1 MNDQKPYFFEDSDHL
16 RGELEK
22 LSDKLA
28 EKDKFFQ
35 HVFVYY
41 AFSGFAFS
49 LLIDKSYISAIY
61 NWDNAEIW
69 LLVTHSVSLILA
81 TISTFI
87 SSFNFLRFLFPLR
100 IPGNANSTFWY
111 DYYRNL
117 QTENPDYD
125 VDAAFQTIYLDELR
139 KEIKTASSYLTKSY
153 RRKSRVIIWAAFGA
167 FFFTVAIGLHFF
179 FF

>member
-1 MNDQKPYFFEDSDHL
+1 MQRPYFFEDSDHL

-22 LSDKLA
+22 ISDKLA

-49 LLIDKSYISAIY
+49 YLIDKSYLSAIQD
-61 NWDNAEIW
+61 WEVGEKW
-69 LLVTHSVSLILA
+69 LLYSHSICLVMA
-81 TISTFI
+81 TISTLI
-87 SSFNFLRFLFPLR
+87 SSVNFLMFLFPLR
-100 IPGNANSTFWY
+100 IPSNANSTFWY
-111 DYYRNL
+111 EYYIKL
-117 QTENPDYD
+117 QSENPGYEVED
-125 VDAAFQTIYLDELR
+125 AFQTIYKDELR
-139 KEIKTASSYLTKSY
+139 KEIKSASKHLTKSF
-153 RRKSRVIIWAAFGA
+153 RRKSRVTIWAAFGA